1 MSLKFVKS
9 ILDDVHGLIPIT
21 AIEKEI
27 IDTKIFK
34 RLHDIKQLSLT
45 HFIFPGSEHT
55 RYSHSLGVMH
65 LIDKMATSIGFNDE
79 DRQIVRLAG
88 LLHDIGHYPLSHVGE
103 VAYSKKLLHQSDA
116 NDFFDDIVNKKYKS
130 IDDKV
135 LDKTKNK
142 RVKDFLSID
151 SNKYHHEKVSAKLAI
166 EAQEILAIV
175 QKYLSDPNFVIKK
188 DVDTISRE
196 IKDMIRGNYQ
206 DELDNDMCLKI
217 QLLHSEIDADRLD
230 YLLRDSKSSGTSY
243 GTIDIDYLISNLR
256 IGKYEDKSILGIAPK
271 AVNAADQFL
280 LNRFFSYTNVIFN
293 DKVSFLGELA
303 ELAIAYFAVKGGTSL
318 LDRDTFA
325 TEIVDKK
332 NLKNKSIINGYYEFN
347 DYAFWNTIFSPNK
360 DEFPDF
366 VKFIKRVLSEKKIIK
381 CVDETELRMITSNP
395 KIFYKEYEAK
405 IKLFK
410 KENYPIFISS
420 DLTKHIP
427 IGQFKK
433 LIEKDEVEL
442 KKSRLIRRM
451 LDGIAVIEDDYSC
464 HLLVDDK
471 QSLVKNCFDTKLYCL
486 REYEIEYKKEDK

>member
-1 MSLKFVKS
+1 MALEFIKS

-21 AIEKEI
+21 EIEKEI

-79 DRQIVRLAG
+79 NRQIVRLAG

-103 VAYSKKLLHQSDA
+103 AGYSKKILSQSDVK
-116 NDFFDDIVNKKYKS
+116 DFFDDIVNKRYKS
-130 IDDKV
+130 IDDEVFGEK
-135 LDKTKNK
+135 KNK
-142 RVKDFLSID
+142 RVKDFLSIG
-151 SNKYHHEKVSAKLAI
+151 SNRYHHEMVSAKLAI
-166 EAQEILAIV
+166 ETQEILDIM
-175 QKYLSDPNFVIKK
+175 QKYLSNPNFVIKK
-188 DVDTISRE
+188 NLDAISKE
-196 IKDMIRGNYQ
+196 INDMIRGNYQ
-206 DELDNDMCLKI
+206 DDSDNDMCLKI

-256 IGKYEDKSILGIAPK
+256 IGEYEGKSVLGISTK
-271 AVNAADQFL
+271 AINAADQFL

-303 ELAIAYFAVKGGTSL
+303 ELAITYFAIKGGASL
-318 LDRDTFA
+318 MDRDTLK
-325 TEIVDKK
+325 TEIVENK
-332 NLKNKSIINGYYEFN
+332 NLKNKSIIKSYYEFN
-347 DYAFWNTIFSPNK
+347 DYAFWNTMFSPNK

-381 CVDETELRMITSNP
+381 CVDETELRMITSDS
-395 KIFYKEYEAK
+395 KIFYKEYKER

-420 DLTKHIP
+420 KLTKHIP
-427 IGQFKK
+427 IQQFEK
-433 LIEKDEVEL
+433 LIKKNSDEV

-451 LDGIAVIEDDYSC
+451 LDGITIIEDDYSC
-464 HLLVDDK
+464 HLLIDDMR
-471 QSLVKNCFDTKLYCL
+471 SLVKNCFDIRLYCL
-486 REYEIEYKKEDK
+486 REYEIEDK